1 VPNDD
6 LAAYRPRIRDFLSR
20 LGVEVAPDG
29 TMRCINPD
37 HPDEHPSAHCYDT
50 NVYCP
55 VCGVSWDIWDACGLI
70 KGMGTG
76 KSTFRERVK
85 IVKETLGDFSGAD
98 DRGTVPRT
106 DTRKQASPSAPSFIP
121 LSVDEAKSVYTAK
134 RLLELAPFS
143 PAVTRQLGTDLEI
156 AGSWTCKDESGRV
169 EILSVRFERK
179 GDRERFQRKEIERL
193 DKIVLGFW
201 ASAGTGDH
209 GPTVRFKGC
218 PVRLFG
224 RDLLAARPDAPV
236 LIVEGEKCWKA
247 AQEIPGYVPVTWNG
261 GAKKA
266 RLADWSPLVGRQV
279 VIYPDD
285 DRPGLESAE
294 SLRHTL
300 QSHVQSVRVLQ
311 PLPDARKIKPQAAD
325 IVEALQVR
333 SPQEMAEYLGNGPE
347 FAAEARGEPVR
358 QQPARNEN
366 AQSDDGHDGSEGG
379 GRGGSHDAGD
389 LTPDAIPFRILG
401 TADDGLT
408 YFLDRSERMQTFR
421 LGSLTKTNLQL
432 LASIDWWEGMFPKN
446 SRGQGLD
453 VDRAIDWLIEASNGK
468 AFDIGSIRGRGCWRI
483 AGASG
488 TTYLYHDG
496 TSTYGGPDPDRVYQ
510 RKTRLDLGLDGNPAV
525 AETRA
530 RMWAAASALSFETP
544 ADCARLLAWSVLAPF
559 CGALPVRPAVFL
571 TGQSGSGKS
580 TVLQYVVKRMARGLY
595 VTNVTEAGIRQELQ
609 LDCLPVVVEEAESG
623 EEESRMRMRNVFALM
638 RQSFSDDSPRIL
650 KGTTQ
655 GRSISYVARSMF
667 LYAAI
672 QPGYEREADAN
683 RIAVVDMRKPENNWA
698 EIRAGLACAFTEES
712 CAGVRAFTWAHL
724 AEIIEQ
730 AERFSVAVHDRT
742 GMDTRYSLMEGI
754 LWAAHWRVWK
764 NAFPTDE
771 QLAEWLPTV
780 YASKPVER
788 AEDDSESMIQRLM
801 DEVMPLFD
809 APTKR
814 YTVEHLLRTL
824 ARGYDTEDPAADL
837 AKYRKTLNTLGLYV
851 DSKGQMCVAVRNHH
865 LGRMLG
871 AQYSRVLARHLLC
884 LKKGETVTPPG
895 ETSRRCMVF
904 SAGLLEGDP
913 PI

>member
-1 VPNDD
+1 MTDD
-6 LAAYRPRIRDFLSR
+6 LAAYRPRIREFLSR

-29 TMRCINPD
+29 TMRCPNPE
-37 HPDEHPSAHCYDT
+37 HSDEHPSATCYDT
-50 NVYCP
+50 NVTCH
-55 VCGVSWDIWDACGLI
+55 VCGVSWDIFDTCGLI

-76 KSTFRERVK
+76 RSSFRERVK
-85 IVKETLGDFSGAD
+85 LVKETLRDFSTGGDFTDGRSEGASGARKAQAPRGD
-98 DRGTVPRT
+98 DS
-106 DTRKQASPSAPSFIP
+106 AAPSFLP

-201 ASAGTGDH
+201 ASGTGDH

-218 PVRLFG
+218 PIRLFG
-224 RDLLAARPDAPV
+224 RDLLAARPDEPV

-266 RLADWSPLVGRQV
+266 KLVDWSALVGRTV

-285 DRPGLESAE
+285 DDPGRATSRELAA
-294 SLRHTL
+294 RL
-300 QSHVQSVRVLQ
+300 QAGKCASVRVVE
-311 PLPDARKIKPQAAD
+311 PLPEARKIKPQAAD

-333 SPQEMAEYLGNGPE
+333 SPQEMAEYLRVGSELATDNHEQGNG
-347 FAAEARGEPVR
+347 
-358 QQPARNEN
+358 
-366 AQSDDGHDGSEGG
+366 GG
-379 GRGGSHDAGD
+379 ASVSGGSDAPPILRPD
-389 LTPDAIPFRILG
+389 LSTGLDAIPFRILG

-432 LASIDWWEGMFPKN
+432 LAPLGWWIEHFRG
-446 SRGQGLD
+446 SRGKLD
-453 VDRAIDWLIEASNGK
+453 VDEAIDWLIEASNGK

-496 TSTYGGPDPDRVYQ
+496 TTTYGGPDPDRVYQ

-530 RMWAAASALSFETP
+530 RMWASASALSFETP

-764 NAFPTDE
+764 NAFPSDE

-824 ARGYDTEDPAADL
+824 ARGYDTEDAAADL
-837 AKYRKTLNTLGLYV
+837 AKYRKTLNQLGLYV

-904 SAGLLEGDP
+904 SSGLLEGEP